1 MGQARV
7 SESIKRNTVNYECI
21 RLDCKVDWGLSP
33 QIMLCPQQRV
43 VMVVG
48 VVHMAVVGA
57 LCGGDGNG
65 GDGNRSERACA
76 RADEELE
83 VRGRSG
89 GREKGAQARRRNSTN
104 QRPRC

>member
-1 MGQARV
+1 
-7 SESIKRNTVNYECI
+7 
-21 RLDCKVDWGLSP
+21 
-33 QIMLCPQQRV
+33 MLCPQQRV

-48 VVHMAVVGA
+48 VVRMAVVGA
-57 LCGGDGNG
+57 LCGDDGNG
-65 GDGNRSERACA
+65 GDGNRSGIACT